1 MIYSSSLFTKKEGD
15 FMKRGKIILIAA
27 IASVIIAVGSLIYI
41 TVNDKENDV
50 SHLEA
55 STVVSID
62 NTTQSEETKKTEEEN
77 TKKEDNKI
85 KEANEADKKKTEN
98 KAASAGKITG
108 SMVNADGMSREEETS
123 ADKEENTQI
132 KPEQVA
138 EQKVQTTEATTQ
150 ESYTE
155 SDTTETVNA
164 ECNHNWVEQTKEVN
178 IPEKG
183 HNERVCVETAWDEPI
198 EEEHVFCYCGF
209 DMTAAN
215 MDADEHWAS
224 MDYEC
229 GGSYTQWVTVG
240 TVHHDAVYEDKW
252 VVDEAAHTETQVTGY
267 KCSKCGA
274 TK

>member
-1 MIYSSSLFTKKEGD
+1 
-15 FMKRGKIILIAA
+15 MKRGKIILIAA

-164 ECNHNWVEQTKEVN
+164 ECNHNWVEQTKEVS

-183 HNERVCVETAWDEPI
+183 HNEKVCVEAAWDEPI
-198 EEEHVFCYCGF
+198 EEEHKFCYCGF
-209 DMTAAN
+209 DITAAGTDTETHQN
-215 MDADEHWAS
+215 SSACTND
-224 MDYEC
+224 
-229 GGSYTQWVTVG
+229 GGWYTQWVTVG
-240 TVHHDAVYEDKW
+240 TVHHDAVYEEQW

>member
-1 MIYSSSLFTKKEGD
+1 
-15 FMKRGKIILIAA
+15 MKRGKIILIAA

-108 SMVNADGMSREEETS
+108 SMVNADGTSREETS

-132 KPEQVA
+132 KPEQAA